1 MCERHAL
8 RHDLPH
14 YSVYLPL
21 VQACLAIRVEEV
33 CDAAVDK
40 VRIALI
46 WLQSTDFEDEIGGAL
61 PAHFLG
67 RLDGLTD
74 AGEVSAR
81 DRGLIQLHVTI

>member
-14 YSVYLPL
+14 YGVDLPL
-21 VQACLAIRVEEV
+21 VQACLAILVEEV

-46 WLQSTDFEDEIGGAL
+46 WLQPTDFEDEVGGAL
-61 PAHFLG
+61 PRSGQDIAEVVCML
-67 RLDGLTD
+67 LKS
-74 AGEVSAR
+74 AGPY
-81 DRGLIQLHVTI
+81 LHL